1 MINVSY
7 LVVMSAI
14 VILIAALSV
23 PSLFW
28 PKCAVCK
35 HRVWAAHSVCTH
47 CGAPLRDDLDF

>member
-14 VILIAALSV
+14 VILIAALSI

-28 PKCAVCK
+28 PKCAACK